1 MPVAFKGKVIQY
13 AGRLHRAHPGKSVV
27 EIYDYLDSG
36 MALTVSMWRNRAKA
50 YKGMGYETAVKND
63 AQQRLPTGRN

>member
-13 AGRLHRAHPGKSVV
+13 AGRLHRAHPDKNVV

-36 MALTVSMWRNRAKA
+36 MALTVSMGRKRAKA
-50 YKGMGYETAVKND
+50 YKGMGYETSNPTS
-63 AQQRLPTGRN
+63 AQQRLSNLT